1 MSLPTPPGPAEDVE
15 PFDAAPAELEIPEPH
30 SSWEPTDWE
39 PTDWE
44 PDADA
49 VDAAIAKRLGAD
61 SEDIYAAVRAAEHEA
76 EAIAD
81 PHIRAA
87 QPVIPAPQVPD
98 DVGLDAPVSE
108 KVSVRG
114 VVEAAAAEVG
124 QEIAQSAGPHSKE
137 ADDAV
142 APNAEPAANAEP
154 TTADAATPYAAPVP
168 NDAPQPETERRVTGR
183 RSAGWHNTGRHS
195 AVPADGGP
203 EAPDAPAAHDAA
215 APNAEP
221 AASPQLPP
229 PPAPP
234 TNTAPPADPAPT
246 EEPEDNTTPRGFLPP
261 PPAPP
266 AS

>member
-108 KVSVRG
+108 KVSMRG
-114 VVEAAAAEVG
+114 VVEAAAAEVD

-137 ADDAV
+137 ADDAA
-142 APNAEPAANAEP
+142 APNAEPAANAGP
-154 TTADAATPYAAPVP
+154 TTT
-168 NDAPQPETERRVTGR
+168 
-183 RSAGWHNTGRHS
+183 
-195 AVPADGGP
+195 
-203 EAPDAPAAHDAA
+203 DAPAAHDAA

-221 AASPQLPP
+221 TASPQLPP

-234 TNTAPPADPAPT
+234 VNTAPPADTAQPADP
-246 EEPEDNTTPRGFLPP
+246 EDPVPPEDNTTPRGFLPP

>member
-124 QEIAQSAGPHSKE
+124 QEIAQSAGPHSKD

-142 APNAEPAANAEP
+142 APNAEPAAN
-154 TTADAATPYAAPVP
+154 
-168 NDAPQPETERRVTGR
+168 
-183 RSAGWHNTGRHS
+183 
-195 AVPADGGP
+195 
-203 EAPDAPAAHDAA
+203 DAPAAHDAP

-221 AASPQLPP
+221 AASPQLTP
-229 PPAPP
+229 PPAPAANSVP
-234 TNTAPPADPAPT
+234 PANTSPPVNTAPPAHTAP
-246 EEPEDNTTPRGFLPP
+246 PEDNTTPPEDPAPGGFLPP

>member
-108 KVSVRG
+108 KVSMRG
-114 VVEAAAAEVG
+114 VVEAAAAEVD

-137 ADDAV
+137 ADDAA
-142 APNAEPAANAEP
+142 APNVEPAANAEP
-154 TTADAATPYAAPVP
+154 TTTDAAQT
-168 NDAPQPETERRVTGR
+168 ETERHSTERRVTGR
-183 RSAGWHNTGRHS
+183 RSAGWHSAGRHS
-195 AVPADGGP
+195 AVPADGGS
-203 EAPDAPAAHDAA
+203 EAPDAPVTHDAA

-234 TNTAPPADPAPT
+234 TNTAPPADPAPP
-246 EEPEDNTTPRGFLPP
+246 EEQQESEDNTTPRGFLPP

>member
-49 VDAAIAKRLGAD
+49 VEAAIAKRLGAD

-98 DVGLDAPVSE
+98 DVDLDAPVSE

-124 QEIAQSAGPHSKE
+124 QEIAQGAGPHSQE

-154 TTADAATPYAAPVP
+154 TSADAATPKV
-168 NDAPQPETERRVTGR
+168 ERHSTERRGTGR
-183 RSAGWHNTGRHS
+183 RSAGWHNAGRHS
-195 AVPADGGP
+195 GVPAND
-203 EAPDAPAAHDAA
+203 APVAPAAPARD
-215 APNAEP
+215 AEP
-221 AASPQLPP
+221 TASPQLPP

-234 TNTAPPADPAPT
+234 
-246 EEPEDNTTPRGFLPP
+246 
-261 PPAPP
+261 

>member
-124 QEIAQSAGPHSKE
+124 QEIAQGAGPHSKE
-137 ADDAV
+137 ADDAA

-154 TTADAATPYAAPVP
+154 TTTDAPV
-168 NDAPQPETERRVTGR
+168 
-183 RSAGWHNTGRHS
+183 
-195 AVPADGGP
+195 
-203 EAPDAPAAHDAA
+203 AHDAA

-221 AASPQLPP
+221 TASPQLPP

-234 TNTAPPADPAPT
+234 VNTAPPADTAQPADP
-246 EEPEDNTTPRGFLPP
+246 EDPVPAEDNTTPRGFLPP

>member
-124 QEIAQSAGPHSKE
+124 QEIAQSASPHSKE

-154 TTADAATPYAAPVP
+154 TTTDAATPYAAPVP

-183 RSAGWHNTGRHS
+183 RSAGGHNTGRHS

-203 EAPDAPAAHDAA
+203 EAPAAP

-234 TNTAPPADPAPT
+234 TKTAPPEEPQ
-246 EEPEDNTTPRGFLPP
+246 EPEDNTTPRGFLPP

>member
-49 VDAAIAKRLGAD
+49 VDTAIAKRLGAD

-154 TTADAATPYAAPVP
+154 TTTDAATPYAAPVP

-195 AVPADGGP
+195 AVPAD
-203 EAPDAPAAHDAA
+203 DAPAAPAA
-215 APNAEP
+215 PAPNAEP

-234 TNTAPPADPAPT
+234 TKTAPPEEPQ
-246 EEPEDNTTPRGFLPP
+246 EPEDNTTPRGFLPP

>member
-108 KVSVRG
+108 KVSMRG

-168 NDAPQPETERRVTGR
+168 NNAPQPETERRGTGR
-183 RSAGWHNTGRHS
+183 RSAGWHSAGRHRE
-195 AVPADGGP
+195 VPADGGS
-203 EAPDAPAAHDAA
+203 EAPDAPVAHDAA

-221 AASPQLPP
+221 TASPQLPP

-234 TNTAPPADPAPT
+234 TKTAPPADPEDPVPAQ
-246 EEPEDNTTPRGFLPP
+246 DNTTPRGFLPP

>member
-44 PDADA
+44 PDSDA

-137 ADDAV
+137 ADDAA

-154 TTADAATPYAAPVP
+154 TTTDAPV
-168 NDAPQPETERRVTGR
+168 
-183 RSAGWHNTGRHS
+183 
-195 AVPADGGP
+195 
-203 EAPDAPAAHDAA
+203 AHDAA

-221 AASPQLPP
+221 TASPQLPP

-234 TNTAPPADPAPT
+234 VNTAPPADTAQPADP
-246 EEPEDNTTPRGFLPP
+246 EDPVPAEDNTTPRGFLPP

>member
-98 DVGLDAPVSE
+98 DVGLDALSLIHISE
-108 KVSVRG
+108 PTR
-114 VVEAAAAEVG
+114 
-124 QEIAQSAGPHSKE
+124 
-137 ADDAV
+137 
-142 APNAEPAANAEP
+142 PAA
-154 TTADAATPYAAPVP
+154 
-168 NDAPQPETERRVTGR
+168 
-183 RSAGWHNTGRHS
+183 
-195 AVPADGGP
+195 
-203 EAPDAPAAHDAA
+203 
-215 APNAEP
+215 
-221 AASPQLPP
+221 
-229 PPAPP
+229 
-234 TNTAPPADPAPT
+234 
-246 EEPEDNTTPRGFLPP
+246 
-261 PPAPP
+261 
-266 AS
+266 

>member
-44 PDADA
+44 PDSDA

-81 PHIRAA
+81 PHVRAA

-124 QEIAQSAGPHSKE
+124 QEIAQGAGPHSKD

-142 APNAEPAANAEP
+142 APNAEPV
-154 TTADAATPYAAPVP
+154 AD
-168 NDAPQPETERRVTGR
+168 
-183 RSAGWHNTGRHS
+183 
-195 AVPADGGP
+195 
-203 EAPDAPAAHDAA
+203 DAPAAHDAS

-221 AASPQLPP
+221 AASPQLTP

-234 TNTAPPADPAPT
+234 ANTTPPVNAAPQAHTAP
-246 EEPEDNTTPRGFLPP
+246 PEDNTTPPEDPAPRGFLPP
-261 PPAPP
+261 PPPPP

>member
-61 SEDIYAAVRAAEHEA
+61 SEDIYAAVRAAEHET

-124 QEIAQSAGPHSKE
+124 QEIAQGAGPHCKE
-137 ADDAV
+137 ADDAA

-154 TTADAATPYAAPVP
+154 TTTDAPV
-168 NDAPQPETERRVTGR
+168 
-183 RSAGWHNTGRHS
+183 
-195 AVPADGGP
+195 
-203 EAPDAPAAHDAA
+203 AHDAA

-221 AASPQLPP
+221 TASPQLPP

-234 TNTAPPADPAPT
+234 VNTAPPADTAQPADP
-246 EEPEDNTTPRGFLPP
+246 EDPVPAEDNTTPRGFLPP

>member
-44 PDADA
+44 PDSDA

-124 QEIAQSAGPHSKE
+124 QEIAQSASPHSKE

-154 TTADAATPYAAPVP
+154 TTADA
-168 NDAPQPETERRVTGR
+168 
-183 RSAGWHNTGRHS
+183 
-195 AVPADGGP
+195 
-203 EAPDAPAAHDAA
+203 PAAHDAA

-221 AASPQLPP
+221 TASPQLPP

-234 TNTAPPADPAPT
+234 VNTAPPADTAQPADP
-246 EEPEDNTTPRGFLPP
+246 EDPVPAEDNTTPRGFLPP

>member
-44 PDADA
+44 PDSDA

-124 QEIAQSAGPHSKE
+124 QEIAQSASPHSKQ

-142 APNAEPAANAEP
+142 APNAEPAAN
-154 TTADAATPYAAPVP
+154 
-168 NDAPQPETERRVTGR
+168 
-183 RSAGWHNTGRHS
+183 
-195 AVPADGGP
+195 
-203 EAPDAPAAHDAA
+203 DAPAAHDAS

-234 TNTAPPADPAPT
+234 ANTSPPVNTAPPAHTAP
-246 EEPEDNTTPRGFLPP
+246 PEDNTTPPEDPAPGGFLPP